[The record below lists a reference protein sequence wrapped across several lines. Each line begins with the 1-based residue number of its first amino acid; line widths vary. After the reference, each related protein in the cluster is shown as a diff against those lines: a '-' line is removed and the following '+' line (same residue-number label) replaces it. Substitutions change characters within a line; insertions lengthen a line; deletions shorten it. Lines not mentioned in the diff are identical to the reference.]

1 MAERTPQG
9 PAPGGRGAGSRGQR
23 QVLAYVVGA
32 TKAGTTWLF
41 RYLQGHPDC
50 HLRTVK
56 ELHYFDALDFDERAF
71 HLRGLDRRLSELR
84 DQLLVAPRDQLLVAP
99 RDRLDDLQRQIADHL
114 DLIALHRRDG
124 EDVPAYL
131 EYLNRG
137 RGGQLLIGDVTPAY
151 SLLSERRLAQMA
163 TLAPVTRFVYVLRD
177 PVSRL
182 WSHLRMNAA
191 RRAGAPEDIPAR
203 TNRMF
208 WRYGRGR
215 FPGMHQRS
223 DYRGALER
231 LGRALDPARLLVLF
245 YEELFRQDSID
256 RLCAFLGIRPMRA
269 PVEEPVH
276 VGPAVEMTEEQRR
289 HARRWLAPQ
298 YHYVQQSL
306 GRVPEAWRA
315 NMAEVI
321 R

>member
-1 MAERTPQG
+1 MAERKPQS
-9 PAPGGRGAGSRGQR
+9 PG
-23 QVLAYVVGA
+23 QVLAFVIGA
-32 TKAGTTWLF
+32 TKAGTSWLF
-41 RYLQGHPDC
+41 RYLEGHPDC
-50 HLRTVK
+50 HMRSVK
-56 ELHYFDALDFDERAF
+56 ELHYFDALDFGERAF
-71 HLRGLDRRLSELR
+71 HLHEMEQRLSELR
-84 DQLLVAPRDQLLVAP
+84 DQLLVAPRD
-99 RDRLDDLQRQIADHL
+99 RLDLLQRKIADHQ
-114 DLIALHRRDG
+114 DLIALHRRAG

-131 EYLNRG
+131 EYLNHGRRG
-137 RGGQLLIGDVTPAY
+137 QALIGDVTPAY
-151 SLLSERRLAQMA
+151 SLLSAGRLAQMA
-163 TLAPVTRFVYVLRD
+163 TLAPITRFVYVLRD

-215 FPGMHQRS
+215 FPGMHLRG

-231 LGRALDPARLLVLF
+231 LDRALDPTRLLVLF
-245 YEELFRQDSID
+245 YEELFRQDTID
-256 RLCAFLGIRPMRA
+256 RLCAFLGIGPSPA
-269 PVEEPVH
+269 AVHVPVH

-289 HARRWLAPQ
+289 HARQWLAPQ

>member
-1 MAERTPQG
+1 MTDQEHQSPG
-9 PAPGGRGAGSRGQR
+9 P
-23 QVLAYVVGA
+23 VLAFVIGA
-32 TKAGTTWLF
+32 TKAGTSWLF
-41 RYLQGHPDC
+41 RYLEGHPDC
-50 HLRTVK
+50 HMRSVK

-71 HLRGLDRRLSELR
+71 HLRGLERRLQEL
-84 DQLLVAPRDQLLVAP
+84 RDQLLVAP
-99 RDRLDDLQRQIADHL
+99 RDRLDAVQRKIDDHQ
-114 DLIALHRRDG
+114 DLIALHRRPG

-137 RGGQLLIGDVTPAY
+137 RRGQALIGDVTPAY
-151 SLLSERRLAQMA
+151 SLLSEKRLAQMA

-191 RRAGAPEDIPAR
+191 RRAGALRDIPAR

-215 FPGMHQRS
+215 FPGMHLRS

-231 LGRALDPARLLVLF
+231 INRALDPARLLVLF
-245 YEELFRQDSID
+245 YEELFRQDTID
-256 RLCAFLGIRPMRA
+256 RLCAFLGIGPSPA
-269 PVEEPVH
+269 AANVPAH
-276 VGPAVEMTEEQRR
+276 VGPAVEMTEQQRR
-289 HARRWLAPQ
+289 HARQWLAPQ